1 MNPLFK
7 GKILIG
13 LMMGLFVTVPTVMV
27 MSQSRL
33 YRHTEK
39 TLGKGQ
45 VQAIQFSSDGE
56 WLAIGT
62 STILELYST
71 QT

>member
-1 MNPLFK
+1 MSTFKGTGEKMNPLFK
-7 GKILIG
+7 GKILIS
-13 LMMGLFVTVPTVMV
+13 LMMGLSVTVATVTV

-45 VQAIQFSSDGE
+45 VQAIEFSPDGK
-56 WLAIGT
+56 LPT
-62 STILELYST
+62 SNL
-71 QT
+71 